1 MCPSRRVSF
10 RWLLYWYPSKKEGN
24 RKCYSLY
31 YKRNIYTKLLRDISF
46 LGLLGCFCQL
56 GIELRKE
63 GVVFT
68 GGVHFDLLGTLSGAV
83 FVFVIVVFLGGLL
96 CLLSESNESTR
107 SSTRKYLLLASSQ
120 EIDKREGFI
129 VEINI
134 RSLLV
139 LLDFLFTNF
148 KITTFFIFVLFNL
161 LWWSSDK
168 TASAAVLHTW
178 ALTGT

>member
-1 MCPSRRVSF
+1 M
-10 RWLLYWYPSKKEGN
+10 
-24 RKCYSLY
+24 
-31 YKRNIYTKLLRDISF
+31 
-46 LGLLGCFCQL
+46 
-56 GIELRKE
+56 RKE

-68 GGVHFDLLGTLSGAV
+68 GGVHFDFLGTLSGAV

-161 LWWSSDK
+161 L
-168 TASAAVLHTW
+168 
-178 ALTGT
+178 